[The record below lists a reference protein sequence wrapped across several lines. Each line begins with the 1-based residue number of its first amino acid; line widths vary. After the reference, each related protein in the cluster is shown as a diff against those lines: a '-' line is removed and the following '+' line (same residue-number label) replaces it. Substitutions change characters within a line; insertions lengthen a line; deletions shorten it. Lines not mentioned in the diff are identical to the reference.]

1 MNAIMEVDQSASII
15 IMSERK
21 ANEYSVPKSK
31 RIYLHGCGDI
41 NEVWNVTERP
51 ELHSSKAIRLMGE
64 KALSMAKWNID
75 EIDFFDLYSCF
86 PSMVELGREALD
98 ISENITNPLTVT
110 GGLPFFGGAGNNYV
124 THSIATMME
133 KLREN
138 NTSKGLCTSNG
149 WLSLIHI

>member
-1 MNAIMEVDQSASII
+1 MLFPGIVANLDETELVFLAISSAKLTIFDTFIPDAGSNSYKLTTGPLLIALIFPSI
-15 IMSERK
+15 
-21 ANEYSVPKSK
+21 PKSK

-98 ISENITNPLTVT
+98 ISENIT
-110 GGLPFFGGAGNNYV
+110 
-124 THSIATMME
+124 
-133 KLREN
+133 K
-138 NTSKGLCTSNG
+138 C
-149 WLSLIHI
+149 